1 MLLNSIRKLSI
12 EFFKSVYLRR
22 LFPDE
27 EKKVAFNK
35 RKGAFIFIGNKT
47 KGAKS

>member
-1 MLLNSIRKLSI
+1 M
-12 EFFKSVYLRR
+12 YLRR
-22 LFPDE
+22 FFPDE

-47 KGAKS
+47 EGYKVVKKG